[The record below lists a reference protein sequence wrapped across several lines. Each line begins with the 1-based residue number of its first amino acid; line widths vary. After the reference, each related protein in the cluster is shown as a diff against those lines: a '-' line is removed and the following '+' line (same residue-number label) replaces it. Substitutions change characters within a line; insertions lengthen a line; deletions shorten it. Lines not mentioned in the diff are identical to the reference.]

1 MIKKSILIAVV
12 LLLVFE
18 AFIRFSNIQ
27 WDTSQN
33 DKSANLISAQK
44 FIYNFPQA
52 EVAKDTVI
60 IGSSI
65 SRKLV
70 TDSLGSNFI
79 NLAFNAWSSY
89 DGLQLVRLTQ
99 KKPACLLI
107 EMNVVGNQVIQE
119 DVASSLS
126 PVSYYPNKYFKS
138 FQLQNQPVGL
148 MIGYFKELLK
158 ARMEAMRAQK
168 RENQALYDLNIKM
181 EKEKLVNTLP
191 DSIFNKRFVVLK
203 ELISGFKQQ
212 GIAIVFFEVPFDEQ
226 LMNTETVLKTR
237 AYFHQYFPDAE
248 YKYIDI
254 PPVND
259 FIYSDGIHLSIKSAI
274 SYTRYLKESLNNIKS
289 TK

>member
-1 MIKKSILIAVV
+1 MIKKSILIALV
-12 LLLVFE
+12 LVLIFE
-18 AFIRFSNIQ
+18 AFVRLSNIQ

-44 FIYNFPQA
+44 FIYNFPQEEIA
-52 EVAKDTVI
+52 NDTVI

-70 TDSLGSNFI
+70 TDSLGPDYI

-89 DGLQLVRLTQ
+89 DGLQLVRLTK

-107 EMNVVGNQVIQE
+107 EMNVVGYQKLQE

-148 MIGYFKELLK
+148 LVGYFKNRLK
-158 ARMEAMRAQK
+158 SKMEAMRAQK
-168 RENQALYDLNIKM
+168 RENQELYDLNLKM
-181 EKEKLVNTLP
+181 EKEKLVNVLP
-191 DSIFNKRFVVLK
+191 DSVFEQRFAGLK
-203 ELISGFKQQ
+203 ELIGNFKQQ

-226 LMNTETVLKTR
+226 LMNTATVLKTR
-237 AYFHQYFPDAE
+237 AYFHKYFPDNE
-248 YKYIDI
+248 YKYVGL

-259 FIYSDGIHLSIKSAI
+259 FIYSDGIHLSIKSAVI
-274 SYTRYLKESLNNIKS
+274 YTRYLKESLNNIK
-289 TK
+289 TNK